1 MKAIICI
8 VSLCMAGFCGYGQTI
23 AFKGLLLSNGA
34 LVKDYSITVDGNKAT
49 TNGSGVFTTPIS
61 SSASQVKIVP
71 SDKRYI
77 VVYPTD
83 GWVPVPKDPS
93 LKVQIILEDFQSNGQ
108 IKSYM
113 ASLSQLKDAAKK
125 GQSETKALQTRIDSL
140 VANLKKLGYTN
151 DDLRAAQERQDG
163 IDLFYPEISSALQD
177 YILQTQGLLVAFK
190 FIGVYAFVNVNALT
204 QYAPT
209 QSAFNQA
216 FQKLYVNY
224 PTYTKKIG
232 DYWDNP
238 SLPKE
243 FEGITDT
250 LINGIGKNKIA
261 PLNDLKNQINQYF
274 QTKISKDDRE
284 KIKKDIQAKI
294 DEQVPIITDQ
304 LNVMELRVKQF
315 LDKLKN

>member
-8 VSLCMAGFCGYGQTI
+8 LSLCMAGFCSYGQTV

-34 LVKDYSITVDGNKAT
+34 LVKDYSITVDGKPAFAD
-49 TNGSGVFTTPIS
+49 GFGAFTTAIS

-93 LKVQIILEDFQSNGQ
+93 LTIQIILEGFQSNGQ

-113 ASLSQLKDAAKK
+113 TSLSQLKEAAKK
-125 GQSETKALQTRIDSL
+125 GQSETKTLQKRIDSL
-140 VANLKKLGYTN
+140 AANLKKLGYTN
-151 DDLRAAQERQDG
+151 DDLRAARERQDG

-177 YILQTQGLLVAFK
+177 YILQTQGLMIAFK

-216 FQKLYVNY
+216 YQKLYVNY

-232 DYWDNP
+232 DYWNDP

-243 FEGITDT
+243 FEGIADT
-250 LINGIGKNKIA
+250 LINVIGKNKIT

-274 QTKISKDDRE
+274 QTQISKDDKE
-284 KIKKDIQAKI
+284 KLKMDIQK
-294 DEQVPIITDQ
+294 
-304 LNVMELRVKQF
+304 K
-315 LDKLKN
+315 